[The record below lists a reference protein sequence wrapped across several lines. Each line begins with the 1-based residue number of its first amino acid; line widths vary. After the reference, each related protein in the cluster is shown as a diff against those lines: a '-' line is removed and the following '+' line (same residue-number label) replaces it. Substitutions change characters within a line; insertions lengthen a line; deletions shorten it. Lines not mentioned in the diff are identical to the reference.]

1 MGLIA
6 RHRRAPDGG
15 DHGVMAG
22 IAGKYRFSRHRPRN
36 RSVSRKLSDR
46 GDTRVIAMK
55 SQYLV
60 AALFAVCAVAIGV
73 GASSIRSGG
82 DFCPNPSAAS
92 VTALFAPCQ
101 TFDAAMGREVSKRE
115 AVQMGLLTP
124 EIQPEPATRFA
135 QQN

>member
-1 MGLIA
+1 
-6 RHRRAPDGG
+6 
-15 DHGVMAG
+15 MAATMESWRG
-22 IAGKYRFSRHRPRN
+22 SLENTGSVAIDPRN

-46 GDTRVIAMK
+46 GDTKVIAMK

-60 AALFAVCAVAIGV
+60 VALFAVCAVAIGV

-82 DFCPNPSAAS
+82 DYCPNPSAAS

-124 EIQPEPATRFA
+124 DIQPEPATRFA